1 MISPIENNG
10 MVVRTQDFSSMRQQE
25 NIRLS
30 GENVQIRQQID
41 ERGNESVRT
50 VHSSDDSDRP
60 DTHHDAK
67 EEGRN
72 KYYGSSGG
80 RKKDNTKSDGKVLIK
95 GRGGFDLKI

>member
-10 MVVRTQDFSSMRQQE
+10 MIVRTQDFGSMRQQE
-25 NIRLS
+25 NIKLT
-30 GENVQIRQQID
+30 GENIQVRQQLD

-72 KYYGSSGG
+72 KYYGNSGA
-80 RKKDNTKSDGKVLIK
+80 RKKEKGKSDGKVLVK
-95 GRGGFDLKI
+95 NRGGFDLKI